1 MTGRSSLGRQV
12 LRRLEV
18 TRLDKH
24 EPRVAVRS
32 RARDRTRR
40 GKVGDHVAALGHERQ
55 VRLGPGL
62 AGETVGEEVAVVAL
76 SVCYGSLLSVFARVR
91 ETQREGEGQLAD
103 RGRRGRKRRRE

>member
-1 MTGRSSLGRQV
+1 MTGRGSLGRQV

-76 SVCYGSLLSVFARVR
+76 GVCCASLSSVFAR
-91 ETQREGEGQLAD
+91 A
-103 RGRRGRKRRRE
+103 RGRRRERERGAAS

>member
-12 LRRLEV
+12 LRCLEV
-18 TRLDKH
+18 TWLDKH

-76 SVCYGSLLSVFARVR
+76 GVCYGSLLSVFAGAGDAER
-91 ETQREGEGQLAD
+91 ERSS
-103 RGRRGRKRRRE
+103 